1 MVKKA
6 LMLLGVLAIVGVAG
20 LSLLLPDAVSASGHS
35 AARSLGTDTVV
46 GGAEVE
52 IEISVSGLGGFG
64 QVRETLPEGFS
75 FASSDEPAD
84 VDGRPFGS
92 PSSPTRQ
99 PSATPSPPPPPP
111 EPTTSPVQS

>member
-35 AARSLGTDTVV
+35 ATRFLGTDTVV

-75 FASSDEPAD
+75 FAGSDEPAA
-84 VDGRPFGS
+84 VDGQDRSVHRP
-92 PSSPTRQ
+92 RQ
-99 PSATPSPPPPPP
+99 RRNL
-111 EPTTSPVQS
+111 